1 MFGWICD
8 IYRMT
13 AAILKFFIACLGESV
28 ISIGWLLLFWNFLFN
43 SQSCSGTVVLQ
54 LPPILWNF
62 FLSKSSPLVTAC
74 HEGVPKKCSKI
85 PKSGKFLEKYFQF
98 FFLAYLESRHH
109 NMRKYAKIKLK
120 FFPSLAYTED
130 IVMSTFY
137 SKTEVFWTF
146 LKNAQL
152 ELAHIRS
159 RYGPHLSR

>member
-1 MFGWICD
+1 MSKFQLGLLEK
-8 IYRMT
+8 
-13 AAILKFFIACLGESV
+13 ILFEKR
-28 ISIGWLLLFWNFLFN
+28 LFYY
-43 SQSCSGTVVLQ
+43 
-54 LPPILWNF
+54 
-62 FLSKSSPLVTAC
+62 
-74 HEGVPKKCSKI
+74 KKCSKI

-120 FFPSLAYTED
+120 FFPSLTYTED

-146 LKNAQL
+146 LKKPQL

-159 RYGPHLSR
+159 RYSPDLSG